1 MDKNKVALILGIVCI
16 ILTIAICVQ
25 VKTVEDAEKEV
36 GRNTLSSNDGL
47 RDEVLKI
54 REKYNNEYKELE
66 KAELDLEQLRAQAA
80 ANNTGD
86 LQKQEQITKINK
98 LLGNTE
104 VSGKGIIITLDDNR
118 EVSADEVLNISSYL
132 VHYNDLIE
140 IVNELF
146 NTGAEAV
153 SINNQRIVSTTG
165 IMCDGNIVRINGEM
179 VGVPITIKAIG
190 LPNVLY
196 YQLIR
201 TGGYLE
207 RMKSDGVKVFVEQS
221 DNITIPK
228 FEGVYTHDYI
238 K

>member
-1 MDKNKVALILGIVCI
+1 MNKNKIALILGIVCL
-16 ILTIAICVQ
+16 ILTIAICIQ

-36 GRNTLSSNDGL
+36 GNTLSANDGL

-54 REKYNNEYKELE
+54 REKYNNTYKELE
-66 KAELDLEQLRAQAA
+66 KSELELEQLRAQVAT
-80 ANNTGD
+80 NNAGD

-104 VSGKGIIITLDDNR
+104 VKGKGIIITLDDNR

-132 VHYNDLIE
+132 VHYNDLME

-165 IMCDGNIVRINGEM
+165 IMCDGNIIRINGEM
-179 VGVPITIKAIG
+179 VGVPVTIKAIG
-190 LPNVLY
+190 LPNVMY

-201 TGGYLE
+201 SGGYLE
-207 RMKSDGVKVFVEQS
+207 SMQNDGVSVFVEQS

-228 FEGVYTHDYI
+228 YEGVYTHEYI

>member
-1 MDKNKVALILGIVCI
+1 MNRNKIALILGIVCL
-16 ILTIAICVQ
+16 ILTIGICVQ
-25 VKTVEDAEKEV
+25 VKTVEDAEKEI

-47 RDEVLKI
+47 RDEVLKL

-66 KAELDLEQLRAQAA
+66 KSELELEQLRAQAA

-104 VSGKGIIITLDDNR
+104 VKGKGIIIRLDDNR
-118 EVSADEVLNISSYL
+118 DVSADEVLSISNYL
-132 VHYNDLIE
+132 VHYNDLIA

-179 VGVPITIKAIG
+179 VGVPITIKATG

-201 TGGYLE
+201 TGGYLAS
-207 RMKSDGVKVFVEQS
+207 MQGDGVSVSVEQS

-228 FEGVYTHDYI
+228 YDGVYSYDHI
-238 K
+238 N

>member
-1 MDKNKVALILGIVCI
+1 MDKNKVALILGIVCV

-25 VKTVEDAEKEV
+25 VKTVEDAEKDI
-36 GRNTLSSNDGL
+36 GNTFSANSGL
-47 RDEVLKI
+47 RDEVLKL

-66 KAELDLEQLRAQAA
+66 KSELELEQLRAQVAT
-80 ANNTGD
+80 NNTDD
-86 LQKQEQITKINK
+86 LQKQEQITNINK

-104 VSGKGIIITLDDNR
+104 VKGEGIIIKLDDNR

-132 VHYNDLIE
+132 VHYNDLME

-201 TGGYLE
+201 SGGYLE
-207 RMKSDGVKVFVEQS
+207 SMQRDGVNVYVEQS

-228 FEGVYTHDYI
+228 YEGVYAHDYI
-238 K
+238 N

>member
-1 MDKNKVALILGIVCI
+1 MNKNKIALILGIVCL

-25 VKTVEDAEKEV
+25 IKTVEDAEKEV
-36 GRNTLSSNDGL
+36 GNTLSANDGL
-47 RDEVLKI
+47 RDEVLKL
-54 REKYNNEYKELE
+54 REKYNNAYKELE
-66 KAELDLEQLRAQAA
+66 KSELELEQLRAQVAT
-80 ANNTGD
+80 NNAGD
-86 LQKQEQITKINK
+86 LQKQEQITGINR

-104 VSGKGIIITLDDNR
+104 VKGKGIIIRLDDNR
-118 EVSADEVLNISSYL
+118 DVSADEVLNISSYL
-132 VHYNDLIE
+132 VHYNDLME

-165 IMCDGNIVRINGEM
+165 MMCDGNIVRINGEM

-190 LPNVLY
+190 LPNVMY

-201 TGGYLE
+201 PGGYLQT
-207 RMKSDGVKVFVEQS
+207 MKDEGVSVFVEQS

-228 FEGVYTHDYI
+228 YEGVYTHEYI

>member
-1 MDKNKVALILGIVCI
+1 MDKNKVALILGVVCI

-80 ANNTGD
+80 ANNTVD
-86 LQKQEQITKINK
+86 LQKQEQITIY
-98 LLGNTE
+98 G
-104 VSGKGIIITLDDNR
+104 D
-118 EVSADEVLNISSYL
+118 Y
-132 VHYNDLIE
+132 
-140 IVNELF
+140 
-146 NTGAEAV
+146 EAV

-201 TGGYLE
+201 GGGYLE